1 MSCCISF
8 GKMDIKY
15 LLLIILIL
23 VSLAVGALS
32 FNLYKNNRGNYYPNY
47 KENNKFLKSFLKY
60 LGMTY
65 FILGESIRKK
75 FVYKKGEKPIK
86 NLITIKDIIY
96 LLIIC
101 FFVLL
106 DEFFAIFLKI
116 KTNKGISLDERY
128 NSIEFIFLFIISLII
143 FKVRYYKHQ
152 YISILLIIILEIIR
166 YIVKRTDNNNNDDED
181 EKNINPWVEFLL
193 QISRALIDAIFAGYS
208 KSLMEVKFFSP
219 YKTTYIFGLICL
231 IVIIITYIIL
241 TFISVESTSSSCF
254 IKYKENCYIDNF
266 FSIFSDFTFLQ
277 FLGILLYS
285 IFMGNYQFA
294 VIFIIKDYTICHLFL
309 FYQISSLYSNIIE
322 SIKNKLVLSF
332 IIIFYILEFF
342 ITFIFLE
349 LIQLNF
355 WGLDQNIKIN
365 IEKRALTETYE
376 NYSSERDYL
385 AYNDDDY
392 VTKFNELKEQNE
404 DNKQNE
410 KNEEEKKIE

>member
-32 FNLYKNNRGNYYPNY
+32 FNLYENNRGNYYPNY

-96 LLIIC
+96 LLIVC

-241 TFISVESTSSSCF
+241 TFISVESTSSFCF
-254 IKYKENCYIDNF
+254 IKYKEKCYIDNF

-309 FYQISSLYSNIIE
+309 FYQISSLYANIKE
-322 SIKNKLVLSF
+322 SIKNKLVLFF

>member
-96 LLIIC
+96 LLIVC

-116 KTNKGISLDERY
+116 KTNKEISFDERH

-152 YISILLIIILEIIR
+152 
-166 YIVKRTDNNNNDDED
+166 
-181 EKNINPWVEFLL
+181 
-193 QISRALIDAIFAGYS
+193 
-208 KSLMEVKFFSP
+208 
-219 YKTTYIFGLICL
+219 
-231 IVIIITYIIL
+231 
-241 TFISVESTSSSCF
+241 
-254 IKYKENCYIDNF
+254 
-266 FSIFSDFTFLQ
+266 
-277 FLGILLYS
+277 
-285 IFMGNYQFA
+285 
-294 VIFIIKDYTICHLFL
+294 
-309 FYQISSLYSNIIE
+309 
-322 SIKNKLVLSF
+322 
-332 IIIFYILEFF
+332 
-342 ITFIFLE
+342 
-349 LIQLNF
+349 
-355 WGLDQNIKIN
+355 
-365 IEKRALTETYE
+365 
-376 NYSSERDYL
+376 
-385 AYNDDDY
+385 
-392 VTKFNELKEQNE
+392 
-404 DNKQNE
+404 
-410 KNEEEKKIE
+410 